1 MTEMFLNGNYP
12 GTEVCIS
19 METNKSLC
27 RWLLRS
33 KLKQKNIYIRSSK
46 VSCLILV
53 EISAVVSD
61 RQGRQNFLML
71 YTHPLDYK
79 LHHGDGF
86 YFAWKAITVYSGTDQ
101 DIMVDFSP
109 PLTKQYLM
117 ALIKAN
123 LWNAWHNVM
132 TAVSILELKLQLGG

>member
-1 MTEMFLNGNYP
+1 
-12 GTEVCIS
+12 
-19 METNKSLC
+19 
-27 RWLLRS
+27 
-33 KLKQKNIYIRSSK
+33 
-46 VSCLILV
+46 
-53 EISAVVSD
+53 
-61 RQGRQNFLML
+61 ML

-79 LHHGDGF
+79 LHHGDSF
-86 YFAWKAITVYSGTDQ
+86 YFSRKAITVYSGTDQ
-101 DIMVDFSP
+101 DFMVDFSP